1 MTPDRSSR
9 ELVEL
14 LAAAE
19 PPEHGSNRIAESMS
33 SGPYEMWRE
42 AEDEARETYERWRQN
57 PSVDA
62 YVVYLAAEDRAAAA
76 QTALANWSCVTSAWA

>member
-1 MTPDRSSR
+1 MTPDRTSK

-14 LAAAE
+14 LNR
-19 PPEHGSNRIAESMS
+19 PEAPGARPQAVTSLS

-42 AEDEARETYERWRQN
+42 AEDEARETYDRWRQN

-76 QTALANWSCVTSAWA
+76 QTALARWSRATSAWA